1 MPAPAPGWLEEPDF
15 VESVTVTESKL
26 FSLSVQRAK
35 AMIAQAKTTMYGQ
48 ETPVRYLQDT
58 TTRTQ
63 HERLKARIES
73 LGGSTS
79 TSKSVLAHVLAF
91 APTLVP
97 AGQTRAEKNTQH
109 LMNVIATAA
118 AGDVTTEQLARAPAT
133 AGTN

>member
-79 TSKSVLAHVLAF
+79 TSKACLLTCWHLLQLSCQRDKR
-91 APTLVP
+91 
-97 AGQTRAEKNTQH
+97 GQRRTPS
-109 LMNVIATAA
+109 IS
-118 AGDVTTEQLARAPAT
+118 
-133 AGTN
+133 